1 MTIVPRLASKLQRR
15 DEEPNIEL
23 AQELVNDHNLE
34 GIKEIIQNLSN
45 KDKGIQQDC
54 IKVAYEIGEVKP
66 ELISEFALTFISLL
80 KSRNNRLVWGA
91 MTALSSIATV
101 SSTIMME
108 HLETIFSTM
117 KTGSVI
123 TVDKGVLTLAKLAS
137 VSRENNERIFPF
149 LLHHLETCRFKEL
162 PQHAE
167 STLIAVNND
176 NKEAFLTVL
185 KRRENELTAPQLKR
199 IKKIYKVLGLHE

>member
-1 MTIVPRLASKLQRR
+1 MTIVPKLASKLQRR

-23 AQELVNDHNLE
+23 AQELVNDHNHE
-34 GIKEIIQNLSN
+34 GIKEVIQNLSN

-91 MTALSSIATV
+91 MTALSNIATV

-108 HLETIFSTM
+108 HLETIFLTL

-137 VSRENNERIFPF
+137 TSKENNERIFPF
-149 LLHHLETCRFKEL
+149 LLHHLETCRSKEL

-167 STLIAVNND
+167 STLIAANND

-185 KRRENELTAPQLKR
+185 KLRENELTAPQLKR
-199 IKKIYKVLGLHE
+199 IRKIYKVLGLNE

>member
-1 MTIVPRLASKLQRR
+1 MTIVPKLASKLQRR

-23 AQELVNDHNLE
+23 AQELVKDHNLE
-34 GIKEIIQNLSN
+34 GIKEVIQNLSN

-66 ELISEFALTFISLL
+66 ELISEFTLTFINLL
-80 KSRNNRLVWGA
+80 QSRNNRLVWGA
-91 MTALSSIATV
+91 MTALSTIVTM

-108 HLETIFSTM
+108 HLEMIFSTM

-137 VSRENNERIFPF
+137 TSKENNERIFPF
-149 LLHHLETCRFKEL
+149 LLHHLETCRFKDL

-199 IKKIYKVLGLHE
+199 IRKIYKVLGLNE

>member
-1 MTIVPRLASKLQRR
+1 MVPKLASKLQRR

-23 AQELVNDHNLE
+23 AQELVKDHNLE
-34 GIKEIIQNLSN
+34 GIKEVIQNLSN

-66 ELISEFALTFISLL
+66 ELISEFTLTFINLL
-80 KSRNNRLVWGA
+80 QSRNNRLVWGA
-91 MTALSSIATV
+91 MTALSTIVTM

-108 HLETIFSTM
+108 HLEMIFSTM

-137 VSRENNERIFPF
+137 TSKENNERIFPF
-149 LLHHLETCRFKEL
+149 LLHHLETCRFKDL

-199 IKKIYKVLGLHE
+199 IRKIYKVLGLNE

>member
-1 MTIVPRLASKLQRR
+1 MTIVPKLASKLQRR

-23 AQELVNDHNLE
+23 AQELVKDHNLE
-34 GIKEIIQNLSN
+34 GIKEVIQNLSN

-66 ELISEFALTFISLL
+66 ELISEFALTFINLL
-80 KSRNNRLVWGA
+80 QSRNNRLVWGA

-137 VSRENNERIFPF
+137 TSKENNERIFPF

-176 NKEAFLTVL
+176 NEEAFLIVL

-199 IKKIYKVLGLHE
+199 IKKIYKVLVLNE

>member
-1 MTIVPRLASKLQRR
+1 MTIVPKLASKLQRR
-15 DEEPNIEL
+15 DEEPNIDL
-23 AQELVNDHNLE
+23 AQELVKDHNLE
-34 GIKEIIQNLSN
+34 GIKEVIQNLSN

-54 IKVAYEIGEVKP
+54 IKVAYEIGEAKP
-66 ELISEFALTFISLL
+66 ELISEFALTFINLL

-91 MTALSSIATV
+91 MTVLSTIATV
-101 SSTIMME
+101 SSTILME

-137 VSRENNERIFPF
+137 VSKEINERIFPF

-167 STLIAVNND
+167 SALIAANND

-199 IKKIYKVLGLHE
+199 IKKIYKVLGTNE

>member
-1 MTIVPRLASKLQRR
+1 MTIVPKLASKLQRR

-23 AQELVNDHNLE
+23 AQELVKDHNLE
-34 GIKEIIQNLSN
+34 GIKEVIQNLSN

-66 ELISEFALTFISLL
+66 ELISEFALTFINLL
-80 KSRNNRLVWGA
+80 QSRNNRLVWGA

-108 HLETIFSTM
+108 HLETIFLTM

-137 VSRENNERIFPF
+137 TSKENNERIFPF

-167 STLIAVNND
+167 STLIAANND
-176 NKEAFLTVL
+176 NKEALLTVL

-199 IKKIYKVLGLHE
+199 IRKIYKVLGMNE

>member
-1 MTIVPRLASKLQRR
+1 MTIVPKLASKLQRR

-23 AQELVNDHNLE
+23 AQELVKDHNLE
-34 GIKEIIQNLSN
+34 GIKEVIQNLSN

-54 IKVAYEIGEVKP
+54 IKVAYEIGEVKS
-66 ELISEFALTFISLL
+66 ELISEFALTFINLL

-91 MTALSSIATV
+91 MTVLSTIATV

-137 VSRENNERIFPF
+137 ASKENNERIFPF

-167 STLIAVNND
+167 STLIAANND

-199 IKKIYKVLGLHE
+199 IKKIYKVLGLDE

>member
-34 GIKEIIQNLSN
+34 GIKEIIENLSN

-101 SSTIMME
+101 SSKIMME

-137 VSRENNERIFPF
+137 VSKEKNERIFPF

>member
-1 MTIVPRLASKLQRR
+1 MTIVPKLASKLQRR

-34 GIKEIIQNLSN
+34 GIKEVIQNLSN

-108 HLETIFSTM
+108 HLETIFSTI
-117 KTGSVI
+117 KTGSII

-137 VSRENNERIFPF
+137 TSKENNERIFPF
-149 LLHHLETCRFKEL
+149 LLHHLETCRSKEI

-167 STLIAVNND
+167 STLVAANND

-199 IKKIYKVLGLHE
+199 IRKIYKVLGLNE